1 VDAAACGGSETE
13 VLHDGGQRIGAIAPV
28 GVVDVGVGVVVVA
41 APLGFSTT
49 GVAAQYDPVGDRT
62 DKQVFGGA

>member
-28 GVVDVGVGVVVVA
+28 GVVDGGVGVVVVA
-41 APLGFSTT
+41 APLGFRKA
-49 GVAAQYDPVGDRT
+49 GVAAQYDPVGDRA
-62 DKQVFGGA
+62 DQLVFGGA